1 MSTRN
6 PQQVAQKVPG
16 RTGSARPRLAIRGP
30 ALVGFLVLAAFFGGG
45 VGSAAFM
52 PLDKG
57 IVFSGAVI
65 AESKVQPVQH
75 KVGGI
80 VGRVL
85 VHEGQEVKA
94 GDVLVSLD
102 AAQIGEQIDALRK
115 QADAAKRQLVLIKQE
130 TQAFTELMEKKLA
143 PRSKVLA
150 LERQVAEVE
159 KETAGIVARIAV
171 AEQELK
177 LMEIRSPVAGRVL
190 TLAVRGAGG
199 VIQAGGTVAEIVP
212 QEDRLVL
219 EGKLT
224 PMQIEHAHPGMGAK
238 VWLRTLSFRN
248 SVPFRARLSWISPD
262 TVEDKRSGAAY
273 FVARVELEATRAEI
287 ASRIALHPGMRAEL
301 LLLTGE
307 RTLLDQLLDP
317 LVRNMNRAFRA

>member
-1 MSTRN
+1 MSTSK
-6 PQQVAQKVPG
+6 QQTIPG
-16 RTGSARPRLAIRGP
+16 RTRSAQPRLSIRGP
-30 ALVGFLVLAAFFGGG
+30 AFAGLVVLAVFFGGG
-45 VGSAAFM
+45 IGSAAFM

-57 IVFSGAVI
+57 IAFSGAVI
-65 AESKVQPVQH
+65 VESKVQQVQH
-75 KVGGI
+75 KVGGT

-85 VHEGQEVKA
+85 VQEGQEVKA

-102 AAQIGEQIDALRK
+102 ASQIGEQIDALKK

-130 TQAFTELMEKKLA
+130 AQAFTELMEKKLA
-143 PRSKVLA
+143 PKSKVLA

-159 KETAGIVARIAV
+159 KETAGLVAKIAV
-171 AEQELK
+171 AEQELR

-199 VIQAGGTVAEIVP
+199 VIQAGGTVAEVVP

-219 EGKLT
+219 EGRLT
-224 PMQIEHAHPGMGAK
+224 PMQIEHAHPGMVAK

-248 SVPFRARLSWISPD
+248 SQPFRARLSWVSPD

-273 FVARVELEATRAEI
+273 FVARIELEASRAEI
-287 ASRIALHPGMRAEL
+287 AQRIALHPGMRAEL